1 MRIKFGDFQ
10 FDCENNILT
19 QHRQIVHLNEKPAC
33 ILKLFLQA
41 PNKIHSKT
49 EILDHVWP
57 DRVVTE
63 QVIFQ
68 NISYLRA
75 KFGDSSIRTFSRKG
89 YQWQLPVAIVENSNI
104 QKTNNSSD
112 KTDSR
117 AANTHTNTN
126 NKFKLNG
133 YLALSCSI
141 ALLAIIL
148 WFSVAKSILS
158 PEAFSKISV
167 VKLIEHSDKTH
178 WNVATYEK
186 LSAQELFDAPY
197 SAWQSHATSKSQ
209 WLVATKIYE
218 LEDGIALRF
227 HIQGVNRGWHDYLW
241 ADNASQA
248 IGKLNALSTAL
259 SSTNYFDA
267 KTPHK
272 ALAELIV
279 IAQQLPD
286 SSLLNQQ
293 IIKLNYELENLDRAD
308 LLADEALATPAEKL
322 HQGLTYLLKAE
333 INLWNQNDKIAE
345 QSLVQ
350 ALAIFRQ
357 LNLTH
362 LEAQALIKQ
371 SWVHL
376 SRQEFRHGIN
386 LLNQAASK
394 ARAANEPLLEF
405 EAHISQSFMASKIG
419 QIELSHAKMGLA
431 KELFTLHRLDDVHK
445 VRIHNNVS
453 WMAETQKD
461 KVSANEN
468 LLVLPFSPQYEK
480 LFYAAVGVL
489 RAHYTARKNW
499 EKVEDLIKPWQR
511 LSFQS
516 LTKSHIAF
524 AKEDWKYGIEEAQS
538 AFQSASINHH
548 RVDALD
554 AALLLLQHQMH
565 DERLDFAQYRKFISQ
580 YATKRWLSQNS
591 NALQLLPKGEHN

>member
-19 QHRQIVHLNEKPAC
+19 QHRQIIHLNEKPAC
-33 ILKLFLQA
+33 ILKLFLQD

-89 YQWQLPVAIVENSNI
+89 YQWQLPVAIVENSSVQQI
-104 QKTNNSSD
+104 HNSSD

-117 AANTHTNTN
+117 VANTHTNTN
-126 NKFKLNG
+126 NKLKLNR

-141 ALLAIIL
+141 ALLAII
-148 WFSVAKSILS
+148 WFAVTKSILS
-158 PEAFSKISV
+158 PETSSKISV
-167 VKLIEHSDKTH
+167 VKLIEQSDKTSL
-178 WNVATYEK
+178 NVAPYEK
-186 LSAQELFDAPY
+186 LNAQDLFDAPY
-197 SAWQSHATSKSQ
+197 SAWQSHATSESQ

-218 LEDGIALRF
+218 LEDGVALRF
-227 HIQGVNRGWHDYLW
+227 HIQGANRGWHDYLW
-241 ADNASQA
+241 ADNATQA
-248 IGKLNALSTAL
+248 IDKFNALSVVL
-259 SSTNYFDA
+259 SSTNYFAA
-267 KTPHK
+267 KTTHE

-286 SSLLNQQ
+286 KSLLNQQ
-293 IIKLNYELENLDRAD
+293 IIKLNYELENLDRAN
-308 LLADEALATPAEKL
+308 LLAGEALATSAEKL

-350 ALAIFRQ
+350 GLAIFRQ

-419 QIELSHAKMGLA
+419 QTELSHAKMGLA
-431 KELFTLHRLDDVHK
+431 KELYALHKLDDIHK

-468 LLVLPFSPQYEK
+468 ILALPFSPQYEK

-489 RAHYTARKNW
+489 RAHYTAQKNL

-524 AKEDWKYGIEEAQS
+524 AKEDWKHGIEEAQT
-538 AFQSASINHH
+538 AFQFASINHH

-554 AALLLLQHQMH
+554 AALLLLQHQVH
-565 DERLDFAQYRKFISQ
+565 DERLGFAQYRKFINQ

-591 NALQLLPKGEHN
+591 NAIQLLPKGEHN